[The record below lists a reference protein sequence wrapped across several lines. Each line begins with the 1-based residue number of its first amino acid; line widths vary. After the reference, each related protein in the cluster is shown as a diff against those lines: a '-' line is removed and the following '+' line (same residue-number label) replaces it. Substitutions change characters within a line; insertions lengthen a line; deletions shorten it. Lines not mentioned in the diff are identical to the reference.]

1 MFVVFLRSPGGLE
14 ATKGPHSGARE
25 YEAHHAAAGAAARFT
40 ARQQDRRRP
49 PIRAPATKHTHSHAR
64 ATMCVAVRRRPPT
77 DGSSERH
84 PNGHGEHASANA
96 SDAPPPPPP
105 ASQAGVA
112 AHDAIDTP
120 SIHEHQRAASTHTHT
135 CDDRTAAYPS
145 RQEAPPQRAA
155 STTSSR
161 ARAPPHM
168 PSAGAA
174 TPRLSSRRDRRSH
187 RSHATASDT
196 PAPHRTP
203 RQPGASGNPIVAS
216 VTR

>member
-49 PIRAPATKHTHSHAR
+49 PIRAPATKHTHAHAR

-96 SDAPPPPPP
+96 SDAPPIARQAWRRTTQSTPPRYT
-105 ASQAGVA
+105 S
-112 AHDAIDTP
+112 T
-120 SIHEHQRAASTHTHT
+120 SERRAASTHTHT
-135 CDDRTAAYPS
+135 CDNRTAVYPS

>member
-1 MFVVFLRSPGGLE
+1 MKPTTQQQERRRDSRRDNKTD
-14 ATKGPHSGARE
+14 ADHR
-25 YEAHHAAAGAAARFT
+25 YE
-40 ARQQDRRRP
+40 RQRPSTHMHTHVRRCVWRYVDDRRPTALASVTRTGMASTRAQMQATP
-49 PIRAPATKHTHSHAR
+49 PR
-64 ATMCVAVRRRPPT
+64 
-77 DGSSERH
+77 
-84 PNGHGEHASANA
+84 
-96 SDAPPPPPP
+96 PPP
-105 ASQAGVA
+105 ASQVGVA